1 MWKLL
6 WITTFVYPKSPAV
19 TILKILFGNFQFLQ
33 LSITWNYSN
42 SYVYGIYYISYLE
55 WHASKFMRLS
65 ITAVVRVG
73 TFQHYLLPTHVW
85 CCRQTSCNQATI
97 RPTIQPTIHF
107 GNQPQNWN
115 LRLPFDETQDFFID
129 RSAPFIHRTRL
140 VLPKQQKSQSI
151 THRGCR
157 KTKKNNVLKVRCRVS
172 IVVIRDTSNA

>member
-1 MWKLL
+1 M
-6 WITTFVYPKSPAV
+6 SPAV
-19 TILKILFGNFQFLQ
+19 TILKVLLENFQFLQ

-115 LRLPFDETQDFFID
+115 LRLPFDETQDFFS
-129 RSAPFIHRTRL
+129 RSLRSIHPSHKACVAKAAEIPVYYT
-140 VLPKQQKSQSI
+140 PWMQKN
-151 THRGCR
+151 
-157 KTKKNNVLKVRCRVS
+157 KKNNVLKVRCRVS

>member
-1 MWKLL
+1 M
-6 WITTFVYPKSPAV
+6 SPAV

-85 CCRQTSCNQATI
+85 CCRQTSCNQT
-97 RPTIQPTIHF
+97 TIQPYSQQSTLAISLKIETCDCLLTKLKIFSRSLRSIHPSHKACVSKATEIPVYYTPWMQK
-107 GNQPQNWN
+107 NKKKQ
-115 LRLPFDETQDFFID
+115 RLKSAMSSID
-129 RSAPFIHRTRL
+129 CCHTRYE
-140 VLPKQQKSQSI
+140 
-151 THRGCR
+151 
-157 KTKKNNVLKVRCRVS
+157 
-172 IVVIRDTSNA
+172 

>member
-6 WITTFVYPKSPAV
+6 WITTFVHPKSPAV
-19 TILKILFGNFQFLQ
+19 TILKVLLENFQFLQ

-115 LRLPFDETQDFFID
+115 LRLPFDETQDFFSI
-129 RSAPFIHRTRL
+129 APLHSSIAQGLCCQSSRNPSLLHT
-140 VLPKQQKSQSI
+140 VDAEKQQKKKQRLKSAMSSI
-151 THRGCR
+151 DCCHTRYE
-157 KTKKNNVLKVRCRVS
+157 
-172 IVVIRDTSNA
+172 